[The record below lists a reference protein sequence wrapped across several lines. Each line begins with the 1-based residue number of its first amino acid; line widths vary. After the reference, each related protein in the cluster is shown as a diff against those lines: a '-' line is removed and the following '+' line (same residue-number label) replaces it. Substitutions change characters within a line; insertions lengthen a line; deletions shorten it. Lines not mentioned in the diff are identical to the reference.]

1 MGITVTKLNNPG
13 NIEAGE
19 EFAGETGE
27 TYAGRFAVFDSPQMG
42 IRALARDLR
51 SKMNEFDGDVSKIMN
66 KYAPPSENP
75 ATYKKYV
82 KSKVGDKVT
91 DENFEKLVA
100 SIIQFENKPEIAAQ
114 YLRPEIFQEGI
125 KLSKINLPSGI
136 SLEDARNI
144 ISESPRSTSEGLQQL
159 IDMSS
164 PKRLKVDEPYETYE
178 RMRPYFEDVKEN
190 PQTESPT
197 TLDIFNAIKEMLR

>member
-1 MGITVTKLNNPG
+1 
-13 NIEAGE
+13 
-19 EFAGETGE
+19 
-27 TYAGRFAVFDSPQMG
+27 
-42 IRALARDLR
+42 
-51 SKMNEFDGDVSKIMN
+51 MN

-75 ATYKKYV
+75 VTYKKYV

-91 DENFEKLVA
+91 DENFDKLVA
-100 SIIQFENKPEIAAQ
+100 SIIEFENKPEIAAQ

-178 RMRPYFEDVKEN
+178 QMRPYFESVEEK